1 MARSIHTPTIICSDR
16 PYSPT
21 TQFRPLYRIK
31 LPSPNRATTPPPTKK
46 PLKYGSPSS
55 LSPGIAKH
63 NPLSQLDESRSSYGT
78 HDQRVMQMH
87 RHFRSHR
94 VMIGGVELISQF
106 DSVRPASL
114 HPFSSPSVIVWL
126 GLTRRMPPCAILSP
140 NTVPAKSTTGQRYV
154 ATYMNFSVVRSIR
167 PTTVGITEPVPV
179 RPVLRCPSFPHK
191 RCSTRSSHGG
201 PPDFHT
207 LFSRCR
213 TSHLLFGR
221 PRPLI
226 RQEEE
231 GRGYLLPIGIVRT
244 FTAERSGERVR

>member
-1 MARSIHTPTIICSDR
+1 MEVVCGPVNSHTDNHLLR
-16 PYSPT
+16 
-21 TQFRPLYRIK
+21 
-31 LPSPNRATTPPPTKK
+31 
-46 PLKYGSPSS
+46 SS
-55 LSPGIAKH
+55 LFPHNTIPPLVPYQTPFPQPGDYATPNQKTPQVWLTFLLVSG
-63 NPLSQLDESRSSYGT
+63 NRKTQSFEPVGRE
-78 HDQRVMQMH
+78 RVMQMH
-87 RHFRSHR
+87 CHFRSHR

-201 PPDFHT
+201 SPDFHT

-221 PRPLI
+221 PRLLI

-244 FTAERSGERVR
+244 FTAEHSGERVR